1 MATMNINIGGEFRT
15 HTELMAYVGGQWVNA
30 DGYVYVGGDWEIF
43 TKKLF
48 EVSSVVTSSNT
59 IGISSK
65 DGGYFDVNQSR
76 GKLIKYN
83 ENGTTAW
90 EYTISSYYTK
100 SYIFQY
106 DPYGDRIFLFHSYY
120 LNGDKYFLAVVNAKT
135 GTKIG
140 QKTLSSSG
148 NFPSNTSLFF
158 FTQHTSDTFRYA
170 TSSHSSMGVTVLNMS
185 TLNEGSSLT
194 YGGDGT
200 DEGNVT
206 VGALID
212 HEDVFKVI
220 SNIAVYVTVHGDTL
234 IRKTDEK
241 GNTVISFISDD
252 STVATGVQRPVTN
265 LRMCSYGNKIY
276 VFYRKKNDV
285 MLKIFNDKDLSV
297 YKDETLISRSTV
309 ALYDLHIFD
318 GVIYTAVVG
327 SRVNTSEEFLRVIKY
342 NTSNDKKTTFQLSPS
357 ESTNSKHTRVFVDGA
372 NIKVYNGKYIINIVD
387 LEKQEELNSGTT

>member
-1 MATMNINIGGEFRT
+1 M
-15 HTELMAYVGGQWVNA
+15 
-30 DGYVYVGGDWEIF
+30 
-43 TKKLF
+43 
-48 EVSSVVTSSNT
+48 
-59 IGISSK
+59 
-65 DGGYFDVNQSR
+65 
-76 GKLIKYN
+76 
-83 ENGTTAW
+83 
-90 EYTISSYYTK
+90 
-100 SYIFQY
+100 
-106 DPYGDRIFLFHSYY
+106 
-120 LNGDKYFLAVVNAKT
+120 
-135 GTKIG
+135 
-140 QKTLSSSG
+140 
-148 NFPSNTSLFF
+148 
-158 FTQHTSDTFRYA
+158 
-170 TSSHSSMGVTVLNMS
+170 
-185 TLNEGSSLT
+185 
-194 YGGDGT
+194 
-200 DEGNVT
+200 
-206 VGALID
+206 
-212 HEDVFKVI
+212 
-220 SNIAVYVTVHGDTL
+220 
-234 IRKTDEK
+234 
-241 GNTVISFISDD
+241 ISFISDD